1 MNSMLLFP
9 LWATLTI
16 VISCIVVVIVAMV
29 LIVPINIWFRAL
41 ASGAHVSMFRLI
53 GMKMRKVD
61 YKKLVNIYIISQKAG
76 LKIPIAELET
86 HLMAGGDI
94 EKVVDALIA
103 ANSAKMDLTL
113 EQAKA
118 IDLAGRDVVEAVKTS
133 VTPKVIRTNW
143 IEAMAKNGIQVKA
156 IAQVTVRARLDRQI
170 GTADTETILARVGE
184 GIVTAIGKA
193 NTHTDILANP
203 SIISKTILADH
214 LDRQTAYE
222 ILSIDVCDVD
232 IGANLGAKLKI
243 EEAEAK
249 KKISQ
254 ASAEER
260 RAQAVALEQENKA
273 KTQEM
278 QAVVLA
284 AESEVHRAMATA
296 MKNGK
301 FGIMDYYKLQNLTA
315 DTNMRN
321 SIGNAKDKKSD
332 RPNRS
337 DENR

>member
-16 VISCIVVVIVAMV
+16 IISCVVVIIVAIV

-76 LKIPIAELET
+76 LHIPIAELET

-103 ANSAKMDLTL
+103 AHSAKMELTL

-156 IAQVTVRARLDRQI
+156 IAQVTVKARLDRQI

-184 GIVTAIGKA
+184 GIVSAIGKA
-193 NTHTDILANP
+193 NTHTEILADP

-232 IGANLGAKLKI
+232 VGTNLGAKLKI

-254 ASAEER
+254 AAAEER
-260 RAQAVALEQENKA
+260 RAQAIALEQENKA

-284 AESEVHRAMATA
+284 AESEVHKAMATA

-301 FGIMDYYKLQNLTA
+301 FGIMDYYKLQNLAA
-315 DTNMRN
+315 DTNTRN
-321 SIGNAKDKKSD
+321 SIGNAKDKKS
-332 RPNRS
+332 S
-337 DENR
+337 DKPSENM